1 MSLSTN
7 DAQQKMALGK
17 NKWLSAKINGSQQT
31 WLWAKMALC
40 KTRLSPKM
48 VLGKMALSKNGSHPK
63 EGLSAKIT
71 LSKNGAKQKWGS
83 K

>member
-1 MSLSTN
+1 
-7 DAQQKMALGK
+7 MALGK
-17 NKWLSAKINGSQQT
+17 NKWLTAN
-31 WLWAKMALC
+31 MALGQNGALQ
-40 KTRLSPKM
+40 KRLSPKM